1 VTARRPS
8 SRVADPRACAAAGQG
23 CDGTVRLE
31 TVLTGN
37 AFITEPGAFVDVL
50 AKAVETVVGQAPI
63 LSTTGGISD
72 ARFIRKL
79 CPVVELGLVGAT
91 MHAVDERSPIAE
103 IEGLTAIYEQ
113 VIEGYF
119 KAFA

>member
-1 VTARRPS
+1 
-8 SRVADPRACAAAGQG
+8 
-23 CDGTVRLE
+23 
-31 TVLTGN
+31 
-37 AFITEPGAFVDVL
+37 
-50 AKAVETVVGQAPI
+50 
-63 LSTTGGISD
+63 
-72 ARFIRKL
+72 
-79 CPVVELGLVGAT
+79 VVELGLVGAT